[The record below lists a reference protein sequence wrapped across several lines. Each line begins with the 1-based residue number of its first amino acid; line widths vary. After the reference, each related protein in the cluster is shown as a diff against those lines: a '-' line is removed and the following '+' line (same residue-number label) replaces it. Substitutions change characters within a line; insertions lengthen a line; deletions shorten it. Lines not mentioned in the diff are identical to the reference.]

1 MRLDEIGTATHRGKV
16 LAPVNRNLEG
26 GVDHA
31 EWPEQ
36 SLPQDIRELLSRDHL
51 DQARGDV
58 DAEAVMPARARLESE
73 G

>member
-1 MRLDEIGTATHRGKV
+1 MRLDEIGTAIHRGKV

-36 SLPQDIRELLSRDHL
+36 SLPQYIRELLSRDHL
-51 DQARGDV
+51 DQA
-58 DAEAVMPARARLESE
+58 
-73 G
+73 